1 MIRLIASDLD
11 GTLLEPVE
19 HLPDGL
25 FETLEKLHSLGIVF
39 AAASGRQY
47 DNLRRLF
54 APAAAHMG
62 FICENGALNV
72 LGGEAIK
79 LQPIERSMALDLIH
93 HLQKMPVSILVSGRH
108 CCYVSPENRAFT
120 DDIIYRLRNT
130 TAVVEH
136 LDQLADEYLKI
147 SVFSPDGVASFA
159 KELEDAWG
167 SKLHALVSGRCWFD
181 FGTASKATGIH
192 ALMEKLQIGK
202 EEVVAF
208 GDQFNDVSMLD
219 AVGHPF
225 IMDTASDALKS
236 RGYHLC
242 HKVLPV
248 LQYIADHEGSLEG
261 YTPSLKNC

>member
-54 APAAAHMG
+54 APAAKHMG

-72 LGGEAIK
+72 LGGDVIK
-79 LQPIERSMALDLIH
+79 LQPIKRPMALELIR
-93 HLQKMPVSILVSGRH
+93 HLQRIPVCILVSGRH

-136 LDQLADEYLKI
+136 LDQLDDEYLKI
-147 SVFSPDGVASFA
+147 SAFTPDGVASIA
-159 KELEDAWG
+159 PELEKTWG
-167 SKLHALVSGRCWFD
+167 HQLNALVSGQCWFD

-192 ALMEKLQIGK
+192 ALMEELQIGK
-202 EEVVAF
+202 DEVVAF

-219 AVGHPF
+219 AVGYPF
-225 IMDTASDALKS
+225 LMNTASNDLKK
-236 RGYHLC
+236 RGYYLC
-242 HKVLPV
+242 HQVMPV
-248 LQYIADHEGSLEG
+248 LRYIADHEGSLEG
-261 YTPSLKNC
+261 FSFS

>member
-19 HLPDGL
+19 RLPEGL
-25 FETLEKLHSLGIVF
+25 FETLEKLNQLGIVF

-54 APAAAHMG
+54 APATKQMG
-62 FICENGALNV
+62 FICENGALSV
-72 LGGEAIK
+72 LRGEVIGVEG
-79 LQPIERSMALDLIH
+79 IERSMALELVRY
-93 HLQKMPVSILVSGRH
+93 LQKMPVCILVSGRYT
-108 CCYVSPENRAFT
+108 CYVSPENRAFT

-130 TAVVEH
+130 TAVTEH
-136 LDQLADEYLKI
+136 LDQLDDDYLKI
-147 SVFSPDGVASFA
+147 SAFSPDGVASFTEELQ
-159 KELEDAWG
+159 KEWG
-167 SKLHALVSGRCWFD
+167 NRLHALVSGKCWFD

-192 ALMEKLQIGK
+192 ALMK
-202 EEVVAF
+202 ELRINKDEVVAF

-225 IMDTASDALKS
+225 LMDIASDALKQ

-242 HKVLPV
+242 SRVLPV

-261 YTPSLKNC
+261 FTFS

>member
-19 HLPDGL
+19 RLPEGL

-54 APAAAHMG
+54 APCANRMG

-72 LGGEAIK
+72 LRGNVVK
-79 LQPIERSMALDLIH
+79 LQPIERSMALKLIH
-93 HLQKMPVSILVSGRH
+93 HLQQMPVCILVSGRYS
-108 CCYVSPENRAFT
+108 CYVSPENRAFT

-136 LDQLADEYLKI
+136 LDQLDDEYLKI
-147 SVFSPDGVASFA
+147 SAFSPDGVASFA
-159 KELEDAWG
+159 KELQNAWG
-167 SKLHALVSGRCWFD
+167 ERLNALVSGQCWFD
-181 FGTASKATGIH
+181 FGTASKAAGIH
-192 ALMEKLQIGK
+192 ALMEEMQIGK

-225 IMDTASDALKS
+225 LMDTASDALKT

-248 LQYIADHEGSLEG
+248 LRYIADHEGSLEG
-261 YTPSLKNC
+261 YAFS